1 MIKCSKKLIVIYII
15 EKNIKEG
22 TRNIDLQDIKFHQCV
37 RLTKFENE
45 RVISFVPPDKKFELI
60 SYRIQTQIKS
70 LFTLEV
76 ATNKK

>member
-1 MIKCSKKLIVIYII
+1 
-15 EKNIKEG
+15 
-22 TRNIDLQDIKFHQCV
+22 
-37 RLTKFENE
+37 LTKFENE